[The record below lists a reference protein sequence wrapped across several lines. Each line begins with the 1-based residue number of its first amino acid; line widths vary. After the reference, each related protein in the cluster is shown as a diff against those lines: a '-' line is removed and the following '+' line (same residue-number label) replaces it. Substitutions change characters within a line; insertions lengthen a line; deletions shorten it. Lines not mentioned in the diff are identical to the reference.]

1 MSINKIYQ
9 FLVAAILLCGTGV
22 IISCSSDDSDSDGG
36 SIAKPAV
43 LKQGIWTEYDT
54 VLVASGKYTM
64 EQLAQM
70 PTVGMW
76 IEGDKGYF
84 FTYTG
89 EETSEPV
96 EGQVSYDNTKGKGS
110 ITFPTITGNPLSGQT
125 VKFKMTSDETMEFE
139 LSYGGQTTTATFA
152 WLCENFD
159 NWSSDITDEDWLALM
174 ADYQLIPETAGPD
187 ASIDWSKSVEVEV
200 EGQNVTV
207 DDLDKPLVWNDYV
220 AATRGETKAIGV
232 GTVVSVGLKILGA
245 LFNAGK
251 PDPNEVINKKLD
263 KITGKLDEVLA
274 GQANMMEQMNLQ
286 FSQMEEHFKEVN
298 QRLTA
303 IAKQMNQQEAMTA
316 LNNRN
321 TTYYNKLKVQNTSYF
336 DDAYKLYNKNK
347 DDLSK
352 VSAKL
357 GEYGKA
363 WVDDK
368 EQYLKLTWEYIEY
381 LTTVQHS
388 TYGTGM
394 DKIYDG
400 MTFDKYPW
408 EHMGTGDRLNYRA
421 YDAFMVTKCFFMIAL
436 YATYGNLS
444 DIKMEGIYKN
454 FTSNIEKL
462 KAFTEFTVTN
472 PDEFLVCQIPGA
484 HFVMHKEL
492 QKYNYKGKNNEAPHP
507 AIFGQ
512 LAVYRPEWHEAGSI
526 TIENPIELKSKLIRW
541 KEIFAMQKYFKSAVF
556 PNIPDF
562 GWYEMLVEGKEAGNN
577 LAGGAVYAKEPTT
590 QVPSLL
596 LNEPEYGDP
605 NELRCDGVRA
615 AGWELYIGP
624 VATAFWD
631 KNGQWGMRNELM
643 GQAKDPQNGKSL
655 WTDYRNNEYYAAIV
669 ENRY

>member
-9 FLVAAILLCGTGV
+9 FLVATILLCGTGV

-152 WLCENFD
+152 WLCD
-159 NWSSDITDEDWLALM
+159 DLSNWSSDITDEDWLALM
-174 ADYQLIPETAGPD
+174 AYYQTISEKAGPD
-187 ASIDWSKSVEVEV
+187 PSIDWSKSVEVEV

-615 AGWELYIGP
+615 AGRELNIGP

-655 WTDYRNNEYYAAIV
+655 WMDYRNNEYYAAIV

>member
-9 FLVAAILLCGTGV
+9 FFVATILLCGTGV
-22 IISCSSDDSDSDGG
+22 ILSCSSDDSDSDGG

-152 WLCENFD
+152 WLCENLD

-187 ASIDWSKSVEVEV
+187 ASIDWSKSVEVEDIDDNGNPVKV
-200 EGQNVTV
+200 EVK
-207 DDLDKPLVWNDYV
+207 DLDKPLVWEEDAV
-220 AATRGETKAIGV
+220 APARTRAIEV

-245 LFNAGK
+245 LFK
-251 PDPNEVINKKLD
+251 DDSSEKKLD
-263 KITGKLDEVLA
+263 AITEKVDKVLQGQQEMLNKLNEL
-274 GQANMMEQMNLQ
+274 NN
-286 FSQMEEHFKEVN
+286 
-298 QRLTA
+298 RLTA
-303 IAKQMNQQEAMTA
+303 IAEQMQKQATIDIINE
-316 LNNRN
+316 RN
-321 TTYYNKLKVQNTSYF
+321 KTYYNPLKVRNTSYF
-336 DDAYKLYNKNK
+336 DDAYELYTTKKNELSQEDKKNLGRYAEKWVGSNNKYIN
-347 DDLSK
+347 
-352 VSAKL
+352 
-357 GEYGKA
+357 
-363 WVDDK
+363 
-368 EQYLKLTWEYIEY
+368 LTWQYMEY

-400 MTFDKYPW
+400 IIYDKYPW
-408 EHMGTGDRLNYRA
+408 EHLGTEDRKSYRGN
-421 YDAFMVTKCFFMIAL
+421 DLLMITKCLFMICLYSTYCNLDDIDKKAL
-436 YATYGNLS
+436 YNNYNEYRPQL
-444 DIKMEGIYKN
+444 
-454 FTSNIEKL
+454 EK
-462 KAFTEFTVTN
+462 FCEFTVAN
-472 PDEFLVCQIPGA
+472 PDEFRVCQIPGV

-556 PNIPDF
+556 PNIRDF

-605 NELRCDGVRA
+605 NEVRCDGVRA
-615 AGWELYIGP
+615 AGRELNIGP

-631 KNGQWGMRNELM
+631 NEWGMRNEFM

-655 WTDYRNNEYYAAIV
+655 WVDYRNNEYYAAIV
-669 ENRY
+669 EKRY

>member
-1 MSINKIYQ
+1 MKH
-9 FLVAAILLCGTGV
+9 LTKWMLAAILLCGISV
-22 IISCSSDDSDSDGG
+22 IISCSKDDDSDDGP
-36 SIAKPAV
+36 IAKPAV

-110 ITFPTITGNPLSGQT
+110 ITFPTIIGNPLSGQT
-125 VKFKMTSDETMEFE
+125 VKFKMTSDEMMEFE

-152 WLCENFD
+152 WLCENLD
-159 NWSSDITDEDWLALM
+159 NWFTEITDDDWKELM
-174 ADYQLIPETAGPD
+174 SYYQTISETAGPD
-187 ASIDWSKSVEVEV
+187 ASIDWSNSEVA
-200 EGQNVTV
+200 G
-207 DDLDKPLVWNDYV
+207 LDKPLVWNDYA

-274 GQANMMEQMNLQ
+274 GQANMMKQMNLQ
-286 FSQMEEHFKEVN
+286 LSQMEEHFKEVN

-303 IAKQMNQQEAMTA
+303 IANKLNQQEAMTA

-321 TTYYNKLKVQNTSYF
+321 TTYYNKLKTQNTAYF
-336 DDAYKLYNKNK
+336 DDAYKLYNENR

-352 VSAKL
+352 VSTKL
-357 GEYGKA
+357 GQYGEA
-363 WVDDK
+363 WAGDGNKYVD
-368 EQYLKLTWEYIEY
+368 LTWEYIEY

-436 YATYGNLS
+436 YATYGNLP

-562 GWYEMLVEGKEAGNN
+562 GWYEMLVEGEEAGNN
-577 LAGGAVYAKEPTT
+577 LAGGAVYAKKPTT

-605 NELRCDGVRA
+605 NEVRCDGVRA
-615 AGWELYIGP
+615 AGWELNIGP

-631 KNGQWGMRNELM
+631 KNGQWGMRNEFM

-655 WTDYRNNEYYAAIV
+655 WVDYRNNEYYAAIV
-669 ENRY
+669 EKRY